1 MIQWLHYLFANSSAP
16 LSKKLKP
23 ILGFTPKNIH
33 FYHQAFSHSSMDDK
47 IYGNN
52 ERLEFLGDSILDS
65 VITEYLFKKL
75 PLKQEGVLSDIR
87 SKMVSRK
94 SLNFLAKKFQIDKF
108 IKTNLGG
115 KTPVSIYGNAFEALV
130 AAIYMDKGRVFCEK
144 FIINKIIEPSFS
156 LEALEIEIVSFKKHF
171 IHWAQKNSISYS
183 FKTLSESGASHKKSF
198 TIGLFIGGENRA
210 ESTELSKK
218 KAEES
223 AAKIV
228 CDLLKIP
235 MNL

>member
-1 MIQWLHYLFANSSAP
+1 MIQWLHYIFTNSSAS
-16 LSKKLKP
+16 LSKKIKSV
-23 ILGFTPKNIH
+23 LGFTPSKID

-87 SKMVSRK
+87 SKIVSRK
-94 SLNFLAKKFQIDKF
+94 SLNLLAKKFQLNEF

-115 KTPVSIYGNAFEALV
+115 KTPASIYGNAFEALI
-130 AAIYMDKGRVFCEK
+130 AAIYLDKGRKFCEN
-144 FIINKIIEPSFS
+144 FIITKIIESSFS
-156 LEALEIEIVSFKKHF
+156 LEALEVEIVSFKKHF
-171 IHWAQKNSISYS
+171 IHWAQKKNVSYF
-183 FKTLSESGASHKKSF
+183 FKTLYESGESHKKNF
-198 TIGLFIGGENRA
+198 TVGLFIDGEKRSEA
-210 ESTELSKK
+210 TELSKK

-223 AAKIV
+223 AAEIV